1 MGILCNPWTW
11 AGLYL
16 LVPILHNNHNR
27 MRKHKVWCHNRICKL
42 ILGVKVHQPLYI
54 FVLRYMFGFIATVII
69 STSHCIETS
78 VSPPSIH
85 HARHQHRHPCMLN
98 VNTSTECCQCST
110 LALCPVQCCIS
121 CQEQL
126 IAEQNV
132 CFSPAA
138 AAAHHINSISLG
150 EKHRDLQM
158 CYRVL
163 LGMTA

>member
-1 MGILCNPWTW
+1 
-11 AGLYL
+11 
-16 LVPILHNNHNR
+16 

-42 ILGVKVHQPLYI
+42 ILGVEVHQPAFVHFRVTLHVWIHRLSNYFHFPLYRNI
-54 FVLRYMFGFIATVII
+54 CEPTIHSPRPPTVQA
-69 STSHCIETS
+69 S
-78 VSPPSIH
+78 VH
-85 HARHQHRHPCMLN
+85 
-98 VNTSTECCQCST
+98 VDTSTDCCKCST
-110 LALCPVQCCIS
+110 LALCPVLCWIS
-121 CQEQL
+121 CWEQF

>member
-54 FVLRYMFGFIATVII
+54 FVLRYMFGFIASVII

-78 VSPPSIH
+78 VSPPPSIH

-98 VNTSTECCQCST
+98 VNTSTDCCQCST
-110 LALCPVQCCIS
+110 PPPLCVLCS
-121 CQEQL
+121 C
-126 IAEQNV
+126 
-132 CFSPAA
+132 
-138 AAAHHINSISLG
+138 
-150 EKHRDLQM
+150 
-158 CYRVL
+158 VL
-163 LGMTA
+163 LDQLLGTNHSRAECMFLSCCCCSSPHQ